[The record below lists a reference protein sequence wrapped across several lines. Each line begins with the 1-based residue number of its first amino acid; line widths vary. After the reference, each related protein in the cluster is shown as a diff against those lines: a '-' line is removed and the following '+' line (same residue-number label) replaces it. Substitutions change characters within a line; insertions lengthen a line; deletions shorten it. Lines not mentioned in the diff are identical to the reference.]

1 MVTNKGM
8 TAMLFFLGQDM
19 QISVLVRTIL
29 LTQWALIK
37 IPVISNDDEALQR
50 KCVLKFRKYNE
61 I

>member
-1 MVTNKGM
+1 
-8 TAMLFFLGQDM
+8 M